1 LIEYEP
7 KSIERI
13 VVGAEVLRHHLV
25 ASNGLIEHPAECDT
39 VDYSDM
45 DAEPNDP
52 ARVLIHDDQDPVS
65 PQRG

>member
-1 LIEYEP
+1 MACYCP
-7 KSIERI
+7 NRI
-13 VVGAEVLRHHLV
+13 VVGAEVLRHPLV
-25 ASNGLIEHPAECDT
+25 TSNGLIEYPAECDT